1 MAELIILSD
10 YIEKLQSI
18 LESDPDAAVE
28 LGNENHGREGGIT
41 QLALVH
47 WNPEKAHEAKVIS
60 DMNRIADEFIAR
72 QEQEAQDNLLAMMRG
87 ELDASVRR
95 HPAGKGKT
103 SIWPVTN

>member
-28 LGNENHGREGGIT
+28 IGNEWNGFDGEVA
-41 QLALVH
+41 QSALVS

-72 QEQEAQDNLLAMMRG
+72 REQEAQDNLLAMMRG